1 MLRPNVIVPHETCFF
16 DAVLQHL
23 LRFGRKGDF
32 SYDEGIR
39 IARQVTL
46 DFHTDLIDAQTRFL
60 QHGDRNTTSIFE
72 HTKQNVFSTEIL
84 MMMPL
89 CFFPCENDDPSGS
102 FCKSLEHTSR
112 LLRLR

>member
-1 MLRPNVIVPHETCFF
+1 
-16 DAVLQHL
+16 
-23 LRFGRKGDF
+23 
-32 SYDEGIR
+32 
-39 IARQVTL
+39 
-46 DFHTDLIDAQTRFL
+46 
-60 QHGDRNTTSIFE
+60 
-72 HTKQNVFSTEIL
+72 

>member
-1 MLRPNVIVPHETCFF
+1 MRRASSTPYSK
-16 DAVLQHL
+16 HL
-23 LRFGRKGDF
+23 FGFGCKRDF
-32 SYDEGIR
+32 PDNEGVR

-46 DFHTDLIDAQTRFL
+46 DLHTDLIDAQTRFL
-60 QHGDRNTTSIFE
+60 QHGDCNATPIFE
-72 HTKQNVFSTEIL
+72 HTEQNVFGTKIL
-84 MMMPL
+84 MMVPL